1 MKRLNIGDFFVRD
14 DILYV
19 VTAVKNSIATAKDC
33 FGEVIYVTRGGFA
46 GGV

>member
-1 MKRLNIGDFFVRD
+1 MKRLNIGDLFYRD
-14 DILYV
+14 GICYL

-46 GGV
+46 GGA